1 MTEELLIALLK
12 DIQQEN
18 IRFGSCDVSFC
29 FRDGKVQY
37 YTLTATK
44 KRIFNGTRKEFMLTG
59 GNKNHE

>member
-44 KRIFNGTRKEFMLTG
+44 KRMVNYAQKKEEM
-59 GNKNHE
+59 K